1 MYTEGMKKNYR
12 KNSSTSIKGDIKTKK
27 KLYIVMYI

>member
-12 KNSSTSIKGDIKTKK
+12 KNSSTSVKGDIKTKK
-27 KLYIVMYI
+27 NCTL